1 MEKVEV
7 KKVIIRLMG
16 EGGKEI
22 KNIRKREIEL
32 GKRREVREGR

>member
-16 EGGKEI
+16 EGGEEI
-22 KNIRKREIEL
+22 KKYKEERN
-32 GKRREVREGR
+32 